1 MNFQVNDNTNTAGS
15 PGEVLSRRCVTLLKT
30 ALRPDMWSKSEL
42 KLQWFDKLLMSV
54 VGVGVCC
61 CYLGLGLNHQNLNL
75 HSFGHFCPLPLCL
88 LAAVNLKN
96 KITGYF
102 TSKMGMALRMASNSK
117 VHKASPANKREE
129 CYFLE
134 RKKDNERGHFEQ
146 KSVGGMEEI

>member
-61 CYLGLGLNHQNLNL
+61 YYLGSGLGHRNLNL
-75 HSFGHFCPLPLCL
+75 HSFGHFCPLLLYL

-96 KITGYF
+96 TISQQNGN
-102 TSKMGMALRMASNSK
+102 GIRMASYSK
-117 VHKASPANKREE
+117 VLRASPANKGEE

-134 RKKDNERGHFEQ
+134 RSKVKAVILN
-146 KSVGGMEEI
+146 KSPLARVVIG